1 MMCLFRK
8 KNMTVQ
14 GSYSSYILLNSGTF
28 EMSTRYVIVRL
39 ASVITGTSKM
49 WVRERMA
56 EKSAGIFFD
65 PACKE
70 MDSKKQVLNDKVE
83 KVEDVSQN
91 LTLISI
97 AVAISIVI
105 FTAVF
110 IYLKFFRKTVDT
122 VLICGLSD
130 SGKTCIFSKVAKK
143 NSKPVT
149 YTSLQENVMELNVKG
164 NNLKV
169 FFLLSSQV
177 DETFAFAIRAT
188 RERST
193 LRGILFVV
201 DSASFSKRAR
211 DVAEF
216 LYDVALESAKMIPIM
231 IACNKQDLDLAK
243 TDLVIR
249 TTLEKEFT
257 LINKSRSSALAG
269 TDGSDSKRTTLTD
282 SGEQFTWNQLPKPV
296 EFVSCTA
303 SDDTGEGIEIV
314 RKWIIQ

>member
-1 MMCLFRK
+1 
-8 KNMTVQ
+8 
-14 GSYSSYILLNSGTF
+14 
-28 EMSTRYVIVRL
+28 
-39 ASVITGTSKM
+39 
-49 WVRERMA
+49 
-56 EKSAGIFFD
+56 
-65 PACKE
+65 

-91 LTLISI
+91 LTLIPI
-97 AVAISIVI
+97 AVAIFIVI

-110 IYLKFFRKTVDT
+110 IYLKFFRKTVNT

-130 SGKTCIFSKVAKK
+130 SGKTCIFSKIAKK
-143 NSKPVT
+143 NSKPMT

-164 NNLKV
+164 NNLK
-169 FFLLSSQV
+169 LV
-177 DETFAFAIRAT
+177 DFPGAERLRKQLVEKWLNA
-188 RERST
+188 ERST

-216 LYDVALESAKMIPIM
+216 LYDIALESAKMIPIM

-257 LINKSRSSALAG
+257 LINRSRSSALAG

-282 SGEQFTWNQLPKPV
+282 SDEQFTWNQLPKPV